1 MKYFIFSLSFFLL
14 FSCASSKEGVD
25 TQPSQVSESQN
36 QQKQKLLY
44 LDVREN
50 FEWNAGH
57 IKDAIHIPLGEI
69 EAGNFEKVPKN
80 TPVGVYC
87 RSGRRSGIALE
98 ILKKAGYTNIINL
111 GGIQEIQG
119 QAIVR

>member
-14 FSCASSKEGVD
+14 FSCASSKEWVD

-80 TPVGVYC
+80 TPVWVYC